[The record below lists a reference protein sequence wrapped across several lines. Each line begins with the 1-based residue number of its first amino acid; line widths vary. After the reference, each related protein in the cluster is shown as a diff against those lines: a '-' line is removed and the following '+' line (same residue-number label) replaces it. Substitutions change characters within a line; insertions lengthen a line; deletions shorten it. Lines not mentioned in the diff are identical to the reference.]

1 MKKDKLPHEED
12 TSPRD
17 TPCSNVNQKLSSDWE
32 FSPLIGEE
40 LIHFKGIISGDTLF
54 HLLKYPDDA
63 HAELPIWTGLP
74 KKIRTKLINQKR
86 IQMPG
91 WGFQVE
97 HEWDSVAFVVRTRP
111 IIIVGFVIA
120 VVLSVTFKWPVSAGV
135 TLALGPV
142 TLVMYINTMLSGITK
157 QKGLSK

>member
-1 MKKDKLPHEED
+1 MKKDKLPHEEQ
-12 TSPRD
+12 TSSRD
-17 TPCSNVNQKLSSDWE
+17 TQSSYVNQKLSSDWE
-32 FSPLIGEE
+32 FSPLVKEE
-40 LIHFKGIISGDTLF
+40 LIHFKGIISGDALL

-74 KKIRTKLINQKR
+74 KKIRTKLISQKR

-97 HEWDSVAFVVRTRP
+97 HEWNSVAFVVMTCP
-111 IIIVGFVIA
+111 IIIVGFIIA
-120 VVLSVTFKWPVSAGV
+120 VVLSVTFKWPMSAGV

-142 TLVMYINTMLSGITK
+142 TIIMYVNAMLSSITK